1 MPTKRRPLWRCPKCG
16 ERFVTKNLWHSCGKF
31 TLRSLFAKSDPEVA
45 KLFRELTRMVRTCGP
60 ARMIPQKTRAVFQ
73 VRMRFAGCYPR
84 KSHLICD
91 LVLRRRLEGDR
102 ITKVD
107 QYGPE
112 VFVNQIRIASED
124 DLDAQLQNWLCEAYQ
139 VGAQT
144 V

>member
-16 ERFVTKNLWHSCGKF
+16 ERFVTRNLWHSCGKF
-31 TLRSLFAKSDPEVA
+31 TLRSLFSKSDPEVA
-45 KLFRELTRMVRTCGP
+45 KLFRELTRMVRTCGR

-84 KSHLICD
+84 KSHLICG

-102 ITKVD
+102 IAKVD

-124 DLDAQLQNWLCEAYQ
+124 DLDAELQSWLCEAYQ
-139 VGAQT
+139 VGAQN